1 MKKQIILVLGLL
13 IAGALPAQEKG
24 SYINLTVGGGYHNL
38 SYSLLN
44 GTVQKQTGY
53 TLDAGYSYFFTPYWG
68 IHTGLGIQTFN
79 SQSTLNYLSNTP
91 DVDTDGQT
99 YDFKANYT
107 NFQEK
112 QQAILIDIP
121 LAVQYRFPVSTKF
134 TLQASVGAKVAL
146 PIQSTFKTTGGQ
158 LVTTG
163 YYSLWNVELS
173 DMPQHGF
180 GSMTSTF
187 SGNTTLK
194 PAYMGIADL
203 GGLVKLSQR
212 LDLYVGG
219 YINYGLNNVLTPDSK
234 LIYQPNGKYN
244 GIFASSQTDHVT
256 PISFGVKIGV
266 YFHLGK
272 HTTLNDIDNAGNSSE
287 SELSKEQLN
296 INESSNTTTSGDSK
310 KVVVE
315 EVVTQQSTKENNQ
328 NNRGNLSNATIT
340 SGNSTVITP
349 LSSSTGNGKNNPVQ
363 PKTLTGTTAGLNN
376 AQLIDSLNRAG
387 SVNSKTVNT
396 NGHTANQPLNGTK
409 QNNTSSRSGLPVS
422 EGNPLGVLPV
432 SSLNGG
438 GGKNSTLQPET
449 TTGITGRLHHGQ
461 PADSLNTTGSL
472 NSKAVSANGHTAN
485 QPLNGTKLSNT
496 TIRSGLPVP
505 AGNPLV
511 VLPVSSLNGGGGKNR
526 SLQPKTATG
535 NTGRLDHGQPAD
547 SLNTTGSLNSKAVSA
562 NGHTANQLSNGTKL
576 SNTTSLS
583 NPSLPS
589 GNPVGVLSVSSSN
602 SGGKESAVQP
612 KATTGS
618 VNPEYVA
625 VNGGGAKHAPKG
637 IFGFFTSIFS
647 TSSHSKGKLT
657 QEQPVVSSNP
667 TDSVRTTNSVRPTNV
682 ALKAGTP
689 KQAPMGKRKYLKNIL
704 SKSSGQKGKNNS
716 IVPSDSFDPSGS
728 INSARV
734 ADSLNNN
741 NRFNSGQVTSPF
753 ERAKKIASS
762 MSQWFDFDSYEITDA
777 NNLNTKELSDILK
790 ANPDILLIFVGYTC
804 NIGTQVT
811 NIKLGMK
818 RVESVIQKFL
828 DQGVPESQLIG
839 ESKGYDQPLVPN
851 TSAENRALNRRVEIK
866 VIKDN

>member
-38 SYSLLN
+38 SYSLLS

-409 QNNTSSRSGLPVS
+409 QNNTSSRSGLPV
-422 EGNPLGVLPV
+422 
-432 SSLNGG
+432 
-438 GGKNSTLQPET
+438 
-449 TTGITGRLHHGQ
+449 
-461 PADSLNTTGSL
+461 
-472 NSKAVSANGHTAN
+472 
-485 QPLNGTKLSNT
+485 
-496 TIRSGLPVP
+496 P

-511 VLPVSSLNGGGGKNR
+511 VLPVSSLNGGGGKNS

-535 NTGRLDHGQPAD
+535 TTGRLDHGQPAD

-647 TSSHSKGKLT
+647 KSSHSKGKLT